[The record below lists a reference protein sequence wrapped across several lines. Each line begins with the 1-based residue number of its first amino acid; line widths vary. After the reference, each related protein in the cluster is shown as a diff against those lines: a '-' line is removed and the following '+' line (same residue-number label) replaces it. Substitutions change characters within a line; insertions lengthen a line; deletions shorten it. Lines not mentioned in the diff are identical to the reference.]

1 MTDEWFE
8 KQQKKIEVMLDKTE
22 RDPSWIN
29 KTLLECM
36 MLDYEAKQ
44 RLKFQDEQRGEVPS
58 EDFW

>member
-22 RDPSWIN
+22 RYPSWIN

-58 EDFW
+58 EDF